1 MNRAKSYHRIFAN
14 LFDIIV
20 MAALLLL
27 LNFRSL
33 IALINGLVSPTRLDS
48 LVLFM
53 LAFFSGVFTFAVVIV
68 YFVVLPIYWNG
79 QTLGK
84 RFFKIKI
91 IKLDGS
97 DIDFKT
103 IFLREV
109 TRIFLAIITFGISAV
124 VDMIV
129 LLITTDGKGFYDY
142 VASTQ
147 VIDVV

>member
-53 LAFFSGVFTFAVVIV
+53 LAFFSGAFTFAVVVV

-109 TRIFLAIITFGISAV
+109 TRIFLALITFGISAV

-129 LLITTDGKGFYDY
+129 LLATNDGKGFYDY